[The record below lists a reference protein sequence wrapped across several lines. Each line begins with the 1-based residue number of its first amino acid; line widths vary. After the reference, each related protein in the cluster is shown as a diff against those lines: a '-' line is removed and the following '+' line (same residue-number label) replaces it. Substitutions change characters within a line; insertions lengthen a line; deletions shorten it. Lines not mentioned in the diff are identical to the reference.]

1 MHQSSED
8 SIVGFRIASVPEPT
22 SMLLTILA
30 SSVML
35 IRRKR

>member
-1 MHQSSED
+1 M
-8 SIVGFRIASVPEPT
+8 ASVPEPT